1 MNYRDKIKSCNTKED
16 FDNLKKE
23 VEKDL
28 NDKLESE
35 VILLDLEKENSNF
48 TFILEDKSLLSK
60 LRDQLKDNGISVIS
74 EDVMTVS
81 NMIKNEKDRFN
92 MLKSD
97 ADKMVEDL
105 SIKSASYLIGI
116 EFKYFYIKN
125 YVANEKHLKLMK
137 KEK

>member
-1 MNYRDKIKSCNTKED
+1 MNYRDKMKSCNTKED

-35 VILLDLEKENSNF
+35 VILLDLERENSNF
-48 TFILEDKSLLSK
+48 TFILEDKRLLSK

-116 EFKYFYIKN
+116 EFKYFYIKK
-125 YVANEKHLKLMK
+125 YVANEKYLKLMK

>member
-1 MNYRDKIKSCNTKED
+1 MNYRDKMKSCNTKED
-16 FDNLKKE
+16 FYNLKKE

-74 EDVMTVS
+74 EDIMTVS

-116 EFKYFYIKN
+116 EFKYLYIKN
-125 YVANEKHLKLMK
+125 YVANEKYLKLMK
-137 KEK
+137 K